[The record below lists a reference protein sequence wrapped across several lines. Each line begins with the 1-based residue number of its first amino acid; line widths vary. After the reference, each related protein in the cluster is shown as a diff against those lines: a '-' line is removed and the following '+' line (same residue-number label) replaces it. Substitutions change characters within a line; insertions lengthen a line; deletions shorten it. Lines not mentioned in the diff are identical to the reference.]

1 MEDGIASTISCLDFV
16 SDLKP
21 FKSMWKIRVKVIRL
35 WKQYTCV
42 LGETM
47 EMVLADSKGDM
58 IHATVKKE
66 LVSQFVTLISQGE
79 SKLMVNFIVT
89 MAAGSY
95 RPTKHPYRIVFLP
108 TTRLRMCDALPS
120 NLTGLDPVKFESIKD
135 GSQNT
140 DYLVDVIGQIV
151 EVSHVEVV
159 SVNGKDTQKLS
170 LELRNQD
177 DDRLPMVLWG
187 KFATD
192 VNDAIQLRGEHK
204 IIVVLRF
211 GKIKVWK
218 DERSISNAYNV
229 SDVALNPNLEEVQA
243 FIELLPKD
251 DMALAIVDP
260 KPLALTNG
268 VSDKDD
274 FFIHTPRKS
283 IADVKASRQV
293 EKCVVMCTIAGID
306 SDMGWFYL
314 SCKVC
319 SKKVLTVP
327 SESEDDGLDLFK
339 HNYFCV
345 KCNQHDPRL
354 IPRYK
359 LHVVVLDH
367 TSDTKFLLFD
377 NLALQL
383 LHQPCIELTGPI
395 TDEEV
400 QEPYLLPAAINN
412 LVGKTFLFKI
422 QIERENYLYKHETYK
437 VLKIITNTDMI
448 SQFDLTQSPTGSETF
463 KAIDN
468 SIVSDAPEGS
478 MMLRGCSS
486 QQSDSTSLTPAKR
499 IGAPVIN
506 LDETFDQTSVT
517 RTNCPVKIKKEKK
530 DKSG

>member
-1 MEDGIASTISCLDFV
+1 
-16 SDLKP
+16 
-21 FKSMWKIRVKVIRL
+21 
-35 WKQYTCV
+35 
-42 LGETM
+42 M

-229 SDVALNPNLEEVQA
+229 SDVALNPNLEEVQT

-283 IADVKASRQV
+283 IADVKASRQ
-293 EKCVVMCTIAGID
+293 
-306 SDMGWFYL
+306 
-314 SCKVC
+314 
-319 SKKVLTVP
+319 
-327 SESEDDGLDLFK
+327 
-339 HNYFCV
+339 
-345 KCNQHDPRL
+345 
-354 IPRYK
+354 
-359 LHVVVLDH
+359 
-367 TSDTKFLLFD
+367 
-377 NLALQL
+377 
-383 LHQPCIELTGPI
+383 
-395 TDEEV
+395 
-400 QEPYLLPAAINN
+400 
-412 LVGKTFLFKI
+412 
-422 QIERENYLYKHETYK
+422 
-437 VLKIITNTDMI
+437 
-448 SQFDLTQSPTGSETF
+448 GSETF